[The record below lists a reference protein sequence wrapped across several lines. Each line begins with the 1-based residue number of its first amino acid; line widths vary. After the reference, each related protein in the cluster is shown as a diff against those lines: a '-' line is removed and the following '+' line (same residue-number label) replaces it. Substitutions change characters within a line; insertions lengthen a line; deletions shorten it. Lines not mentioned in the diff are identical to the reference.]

1 MHTHTHSVVV
11 HFWAFSRAALE
22 GIFYS
27 AGVFFSSLCLCL
39 LLLLCLPIAL
49 KNFLRPNK
57 TPVPPD
63 ERENSSPFPPTFV
76 IFYRVVVVV
85 RMGERKVLNKYIPP
99 DFDPSKVPKG
109 KRPADGQIKVR
120 MMLPMSICCQ
130 TCGNFISKGT
140 KFNSRKED
148 AKGETYLGLKI
159 FRFYFRCPR
168 CSGEIAMKT
177 DPERSDY
184 IGTFLGGKFSLWCWK
199 NVSHV
204 TASLACV
211 ERSCRVASLLFARRT
226 FLMSFRVLTLVLLSL
241 FNLTRRAYEN
251 S

>member
-39 LLLLCLPIAL
+39 LLLCLPIAL

-76 IFYRVVVVV
+76 IFYRVVVVVV

-148 AKGETYLGLKI
+148 ARGETYLGLKI

-184 IGTFLGGKFSLWCWK
+184 IGTFFRGEISFWK
-199 NVSHV
+199 NVSSRV
-204 TASLACV
+204 KSV
-211 ERSCRVASLLFARRT
+211 ERSFAC
-226 FLMSFRVLTLVLLSL
+226 
-241 FNLTRRAYEN
+241 TRRAA
-251 S
+251 SRLFCSRGALF

>member
-1 MHTHTHSVVV
+1 
-11 HFWAFSRAALE
+11 
-22 GIFYS
+22 
-27 AGVFFSSLCLCL
+27 
-39 LLLLCLPIAL
+39 
-49 KNFLRPNK
+49 
-57 TPVPPD
+57 
-63 ERENSSPFPPTFV
+63 
-76 IFYRVVVVV
+76 
-85 RMGERKVLNKYIPP
+85 MGERKVLNKYIPP
-99 DFDPSKVPKG
+99 DFDPAKVPRG

-148 AKGETYLGLKI
+148 AKGETYLGLRI

-184 IGTFLGGKFSLWCWK
+184 IGTTLSLSLSVWK
-199 NVSHV
+199 NVS
-204 TASLACV
+204 S
-211 ERSCRVASLLFARRT
+211 RVKSSSNVRLRETGRADFRVSSVFARR
-226 FLMSFRVLTLVLLSL
+226 LSL
-241 FNLTRRAYEN
+241 FLSLSCSPVLLTVLILYHYYYHYDNN

>member
-1 MHTHTHSVVV
+1 MHTNTHSVVV

-27 AGVFFSSLCLCL
+27 AGVFFSSLLC
-39 LLLLCLPIAL
+39 LLLCLPIAL
-49 KNFLRPNK
+49 KNFLRPNNK

-63 ERENSSPFPPTFV
+63 DENSSPFLPPTRHLF
-76 IFYRVVVVV
+76 VVVV

-184 IGTFLGGKFSLWCWK
+184 IGTFFRGEISFCCWK
-199 NVSHV
+199 NVSRV
-204 TASLACV
+204 KSV
-211 ERSCRVASLLFARRT
+211 ERSFAC
-226 FLMSFRVLTLVLLSL
+226 
-241 FNLTRRAYEN
+241 TRRAA
-251 S
+251 SRLFCSRGALF

>member
-63 ERENSSPFPPTFV
+63 DENSSPFPPTFV
-76 IFYRVVVVV
+76 IFYRVVVVVV

-184 IGTFLGGKFSLWCWK
+184 IGTFFRGEISFCCWK
-199 NVSHV
+199 NVSRV
-204 TASLACV
+204 KSV
-211 ERSCRVASLLFARRT
+211 ERSFAC
-226 FLMSFRVLTLVLLSL
+226 
-241 FNLTRRAYEN
+241 TRRAA
-251 S
+251 SRLFCSRGALF

>member
-39 LLLLCLPIAL
+39 LLLCLPIAL

-57 TPVPPD
+57 TPLPPD
-63 ERENSSPFPPTFV
+63 DENSSPFPPTHHLF
-76 IFYRVVVVV
+76 VVVA

-184 IGTFLGGKFSLWCWK
+184 IGTFLGGTSL
-199 NVSHV
+199 
-204 TASLACV
+204 CV
-211 ERSCRVASLLFARRT
+211 VGKMCRA
-226 FLMSFRVLTLVLLSL
+226 
-241 FNLTRRAYEN
+241 
-251 S
+251 

>member
-27 AGVFFSSLCLCL
+27 AAGVFFSSLCLCL

-76 IFYRVVVVV
+76 IFYRVVVVVV

-184 IGTFLGGKFSLWCWK
+184 IGTFFRGEISFWK
-199 NVSHV
+199 NVSLRV
-204 TASLACV
+204 KSV
-211 ERSCRVASLLFARRT
+211 ERSFAC
-226 FLMSFRVLTLVLLSL
+226 
-241 FNLTRRAYEN
+241 TRRAA
-251 S
+251 SRLFCSRGGTLF

>member
-1 MHTHTHSVVV
+1 
-11 HFWAFSRAALE
+11 
-22 GIFYS
+22 
-27 AGVFFSSLCLCL
+27 
-39 LLLLCLPIAL
+39 
-49 KNFLRPNK
+49 
-57 TPVPPD
+57 
-63 ERENSSPFPPTFV
+63 
-76 IFYRVVVVV
+76 
-85 RMGERKVLNKYIPP
+85 MGERKVLNKYIPP

-184 IGTFLGGKFSLWCWK
+184 IGTFCEISCWK
-199 NVSHV
+199 NVLYESIWEHFCRRV
-204 TASLACV
+204 IRRRLSRV
-211 ERSCRVASLLFARRT
+211 ERSFAC
-226 FLMSFRVLTLVLLSL
+226 
-241 FNLTRRAYEN
+241 TRRAA
-251 S
+251 SRLCSRSLF

>member
-1 MHTHTHSVVV
+1 
-11 HFWAFSRAALE
+11 
-22 GIFYS
+22 
-27 AGVFFSSLCLCL
+27 
-39 LLLLCLPIAL
+39 
-49 KNFLRPNK
+49 
-57 TPVPPD
+57 
-63 ERENSSPFPPTFV
+63 
-76 IFYRVVVVV
+76 
-85 RMGERKVLNKYIPP
+85 MGERKVLNKYIPP

-184 IGTFLGGKFSLWCWK
+184 IGTFCEISCWK
-199 NVSHV
+199 NVLYESIWEHFLSSHN
-204 TASLACV
+204 TSPSLACRTFV
-211 ERSCRVASLLFARRT
+211 CVHATCRVASLFALA
-226 FLMSFRVLTLVLLSL
+226 FLMSFRSDPIIIS
-241 FNLTRRAYEN
+241 F
-251 S
+251 

>member
-63 ERENSSPFPPTFV
+63 DENSSPFPPTFV
-76 IFYRVVVVV
+76 IFYRVVVVVV

-184 IGTFLGGKFSLWCWK
+184 IGTFFRGEISFCFCWK
-199 NVSHV
+199 NVSRV
-204 TASLACV
+204 KSV
-211 ERSCRVASLLFARRT
+211 ERSFAC
-226 FLMSFRVLTLVLLSL
+226 
-241 FNLTRRAYEN
+241 TRRAA
-251 S
+251 SRLFCSRGALF

>member
-1 MHTHTHSVVV
+1 MPHSRVS
-11 HFWAFSRAALE
+11 FKALVS
-22 GIFYS
+22 FFPLFFVF
-27 AGVFFSSLCLCL
+27 VFFFFFFQLPSKIFCDQTKHLYHRTTRTPL
-39 LLLLCLPIAL
+39 LFLP
-49 KNFLRPNK
+49 R
-57 TPVPPD
+57 
-63 ERENSSPFPPTFV
+63 V

-184 IGTFLGGKFSLWCWK
+184 IGTFFRGEISFCCWK
-199 NVSHV
+199 NVSRV
-204 TASLACV
+204 KSV
-211 ERSCRVASLLFARRT
+211 ERSFAC
-226 FLMSFRVLTLVLLSL
+226 
-241 FNLTRRAYEN
+241 TRRAA
-251 S
+251 SRLFCSRGALF

>member
-39 LLLLCLPIAL
+39 LLLCLPIAL

-63 ERENSSPFPPTFV
+63 DENSSPFPPTFV
-76 IFYRVVVVV
+76 IFYRVVVVVV

-184 IGTFLGGKFSLWCWK
+184 IGTFFRGEISFWK
-199 NVSHV
+199 NVSSRV
-204 TASLACV
+204 KSV
-211 ERSCRVASLLFARRT
+211 ERSFAC
-226 FLMSFRVLTLVLLSL
+226 
-241 FNLTRRAYEN
+241 TRRAA
-251 S
+251 SRLFCSRGALF

>member
-27 AGVFFSSLCLCL
+27 AGVFFSSLLC
-39 LLLLCLPIAL
+39 LLLCLPIAL
-49 KNFLRPNK
+49 KNFLRPNNK

-63 ERENSSPFPPTFV
+63 DENSSPFLPPTRHLF
-76 IFYRVVVVV
+76 VVVV

-184 IGTFLGGKFSLWCWK
+184 IGTFWGGNLFLLLEKC
-199 NVSHV
+199 V
-204 TASLACV
+204 TRES
-211 ERSCRVASLLFARRT
+211 AREH
-226 FLMSFRVLTLVLLSL
+226 FFVVP
-241 FNLTRRAYEN
+241 
-251 S
+251 

>member
-76 IFYRVVVVV
+76 IFYRVVVVVV

-184 IGTFLGGKFSLWCWK
+184 IGTFFRGEISFWK
-199 NVSHV
+199 NVSSRV
-204 TASLACV
+204 KSV
-211 ERSCRVASLLFARRT
+211 ERSFAC
-226 FLMSFRVLTLVLLSL
+226 
-241 FNLTRRAYEN
+241 TRRAA
-251 S
+251 SRLFCSRGGALF

>member
-39 LLLLCLPIAL
+39 LLLCLPIAL

-63 ERENSSPFPPTFV
+63 DENSSPFPPTFV
-76 IFYRVVVVV
+76 IFYRVVVVVV

-184 IGTFLGGKFSLWCWK
+184 IGTFFRGEISFWK
-199 NVSHV
+199 NVSSRV
-204 TASLACV
+204 KSV
-211 ERSCRVASLLFARRT
+211 ERSFAC
-226 FLMSFRVLTLVLLSL
+226 
-241 FNLTRRAYEN
+241 TRRAA
-251 S
+251 SRLCSRALF

>member
-1 MHTHTHSVVV
+1 
-11 HFWAFSRAALE
+11 
-22 GIFYS
+22 
-27 AGVFFSSLCLCL
+27 
-39 LLLLCLPIAL
+39 
-49 KNFLRPNK
+49 
-57 TPVPPD
+57 
-63 ERENSSPFPPTFV
+63 
-76 IFYRVVVVV
+76 
-85 RMGERKVLNKYIPP
+85 MGERKVLNKYIPP
-99 DFDPSKVPKG
+99 DFDPAKVPRG

-148 AKGETYLGLKI
+148 AKGETYLGLRI

-184 IGTFLGGKFSLWCWK
+184 IGTSDAFEFECLNGFSLE
-199 NVSHV
+199 S
-204 TASLACV
+204 
-211 ERSCRVASLLFARRT
+211 ARNRAKGGNGLSGFSRT
-226 FLMSFRVLTLVLLSL
+226 SFVFSRLLSL
-241 FNLTRRAYEN
+241 FLSRSLSSRFSDRSYYYHYYYHYDNN

>member
-49 KNFLRPNK
+49 KNFLRPNNK

-63 ERENSSPFPPTFV
+63 DENSSPFLPPTRHLF
-76 IFYRVVVVV
+76 VVVV

-184 IGTFLGGKFSLWCWK
+184 IGTFFRGEISFCCWK
-199 NVSHV
+199 NVSRV
-204 TASLACV
+204 KSV
-211 ERSCRVASLLFARRT
+211 ERSFAC
-226 FLMSFRVLTLVLLSL
+226 
-241 FNLTRRAYEN
+241 TRRAA
-251 S
+251 SRLFCSRGGALF

>member
-27 AGVFFSSLCLCL
+27 AGVFFSSLLC
-39 LLLLCLPIAL
+39 LLLCLPIAL
-49 KNFLRPNK
+49 KNFLRPNNK

-63 ERENSSPFPPTFV
+63 DENSSPFLPPTRHLF
-76 IFYRVVVVV
+76 VVVV

-184 IGTFLGGKFSLWCWK
+184 IGTFLGGEISFCCWK
-199 NVSHV
+199 NVSRV
-204 TASLACV
+204 KSV
-211 ERSCRVASLLFARRT
+211 ERSFAC
-226 FLMSFRVLTLVLLSL
+226 
-241 FNLTRRAYEN
+241 TRRAA
-251 S
+251 SRLFCSRGALF

>member
-39 LLLLCLPIAL
+39 LLLCLPIAL

-63 ERENSSPFPPTFV
+63 DENSSPFPPTFV
-76 IFYRVVVVV
+76 IFYRVVVVVV

-184 IGTFLGGKFSLWCWK
+184 IGTFFRGEISFCCWK
-199 NVSHV
+199 NVSRV
-204 TASLACV
+204 KSV
-211 ERSCRVASLLFARRT
+211 ERSFAC
-226 FLMSFRVLTLVLLSL
+226 
-241 FNLTRRAYEN
+241 TRRAA
-251 S
+251 SRLFCSRGALF

>member
-39 LLLLCLPIAL
+39 LLLCLPIAL

-57 TPVPPD
+57 TPLPPD
-63 ERENSSPFPPTFV
+63 DENSSPFPPTHHLF
-76 IFYRVVVVV
+76 VVVA

-184 IGTFLGGKFSLWCWK
+184 IGTFFGGEISFCCWK
-199 NVSHV
+199 NVSRV
-204 TASLACV
+204 KSV
-211 ERSCRVASLLFARRT
+211 ERSFAC
-226 FLMSFRVLTLVLLSL
+226 
-241 FNLTRRAYEN
+241 TRRAA
-251 S
+251 SRLFCSRGALF

>member
-39 LLLLCLPIAL
+39 LLLCLPIAL

-63 ERENSSPFPPTFV
+63 DENSSPFPPTRHLF
-76 IFYRVVVVV
+76 RVVVVV

-184 IGTFLGGKFSLWCWK
+184 IGTFFRGEISFCCWK
-199 NVSHV
+199 NVSRV
-204 TASLACV
+204 KSV
-211 ERSCRVASLLFARRT
+211 ERSFACTRHAASRLFCSRGA
-226 FLMSFRVLTLVLLSL
+226 L
-241 FNLTRRAYEN
+241 F
-251 S
+251 